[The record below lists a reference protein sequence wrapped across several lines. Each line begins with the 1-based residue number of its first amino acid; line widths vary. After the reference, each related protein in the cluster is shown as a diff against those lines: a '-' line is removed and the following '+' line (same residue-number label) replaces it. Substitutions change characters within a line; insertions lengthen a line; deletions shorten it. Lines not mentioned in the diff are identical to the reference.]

1 MPWLTNNTLQKSI
14 GKTGRNGVPS
24 SHPQRN
30 LAALRDGWCRLVR
43 GKTWH
48 HGTPNNRAWP
58 ATCCFLHHAKKNV
71 RKCLTT
77 IVHVLCSWG
86 RVELSLAGTQNSA
99 PVCTMPFSFL
109 SPLESEQNPAQRIY
123 SKRRP
128 WNELQSTKK
137 IGIAHS
143 FQILGPRDWNHL
155 PLNPKG
161 QIWLL
166 NFQSKTSTFG
176 KFCPKFSPSLAWQ
189 SSSRLTLGR
198 LRSLVPGVAFSG
210 SFHRKI
216 LDFFSRKWR
225 ERKESYLYTD
235 LFAFLC
241 IYLFVD
247 VACIHS
253 FLSLPIPRG
262 RSDAT
267 LPWIQDTNF
276 AW

>member
-14 GKTGRNGVPS
+14 GKTGRNSVPS

-30 LAALRDGWCRLVR
+30 LAALRGWCRLVR

-109 SPLESEQNPAQRIY
+109 SPLESDQNPAQWIY

-155 PLNPKG
+155 PLNHKG

-166 NFQSKTSTFG
+166 NFQSKN
-176 KFCPKFSPSLAWQ
+176 PYLWE
-189 SSSRLTLGR
+189 
-198 LRSLVPGVAFSG
+198 
-210 SFHRKI
+210 I
-216 LDFFSRKWR
+216 LPQIF
-225 ERKESYLYTD
+225 
-235 LFAFLC
+235 
-241 IYLFVD
+241 
-247 VACIHS
+247 
-253 FLSLPIPRG
+253 
-262 RSDAT
+262 T
-267 LPWIQDTNF
+267 LPRLAKFQSTHPW
-276 AW
+276 AS